1 MLTLRKKIAEVL
13 KEELFD
19 LREISKR
26 FGIKEREVL
35 DHLKHIEKSIHPKRL
50 IVEPASCKRC
60 GFSFKKRT
68 RLNTPGRCPVCRSEQ
83 ISSPRFKINNF

>member
-35 DHLKHIEKSIHPKRL
+35 EHLKHIEKSIHPKRL
-50 IVEPASCKRC
+50 IVEPASCKQC

-83 ISSPRFKINNF
+83 ISPPRFKINNS